1 MMELSSTIKYM
12 LIATA
17 LSIVLFFVCV
27 AVIPVR
33 PYIDVL
39 GLAIAFFGGLT
50 LIIYWQGERAQKT
63 QQNKFFLYVV
73 IVNVFVKLIG
83 SFVFMFIYVKA
94 KEPDD
99 RYFLVPFLLTY
110 LIFTIFETY
119 ILSEQARKSK

>member
-1 MMELSSTIKYM
+1 MMGLSSVIKNI
-12 LIATA
+12 LIATVS
-17 LSIVLFFVCV
+17 SILVFF
-27 AVIPVR
+27 ASTMIIPVMS
-33 PYIDVL
+33 YLDIL

-73 IVNVFVKLIG
+73 ITNVFVKLIG
-83 SFVFMFIYVKA
+83 SFVLMFIYVKV

-99 RYFLVPFLLTY
+99 KYFLVPFLLTY